1 MNVNTTLSKTNQ
13 AIKPKGEIIV
23 TDDGKKYQ
31 KAGLANAAGAV
42 FVANMA
48 GGATNMAVRKLSH
61 IPLDNLD
68 KLTQNLDKDTFKQAA
83 DKAFANSGLAEK
95 GVKLLDATNDN
106 KNVVKESLQN
116 ALPNWVNKYPKLK
129 NFFNKKFDKISNTII
144 SGRNACYIPR
154 ANTILINKDKMSWAA
169 FHEMGHAMNKHM
181 GGIGKVLH
189 KLRAPM
195 VLLTSVA
202 LFTALFKR
210 KKAEGEK
217 PEGFFDKT
225 TTFIKE
231 NAGKLAFAGMV
242 PTILEEGLASIKG
255 AKLAKN
261 LLSPENLKKLNNLNA
276 RALLTYIGGATA
288 AGLSAFVISKV
299 RDAIAAPKEIKE

>member
-1 MNVNTTLSKTNQ
+1 MNINHSVT
-13 AIKPKGEIIV
+13 PKGDIIV
-23 TDDGKKYQ
+23 TDNGKRYQ

-48 GGATNMAVRKLSH
+48 GGATNIAVRKLSH
-61 IPLDNLD
+61 IPLKNIIN
-68 KLTQNLDKDTFKQAA
+68 KFSQNIDTDTFKQAA

-95 GVKLLDATNDN
+95 GVKFIDATSNN
-106 KNVVKESLQN
+106 KEVVREAFQKV
-116 ALPNWVNKYPKLK
+116 LPNWIKK
-129 NFFNKKFDKISNTII
+129 NPALKKFYDNRLSKLANTVLK
-144 SGRNACYIPR
+144 GRNACYLPK
-154 ANTILINKDKMSWAA
+154 ANAIVVNKDKMSYAA

-189 KLRAPM
+189 KLRGPM
-195 VLLTSVA
+195 TLLTSVA

-217 PEGFFDKT
+217 PQGFFDKT
-225 TTFIKE
+225 TTFVKE
-231 NAGKLAFAGMV
+231 NAGKLAFTGMV

-288 AGLSAFVISKV
+288 AGLSAFIISKV
-299 RDAIAAPKEIKE
+299 RDAIAAPKEIKQ